1 MVTMSSGGSE
11 ESGSNPS
18 GPLYA
23 RIAANLREEI
33 LNGVLEPGQR
43 LQEQVLAERY
53 GVSRVPVRDALRR
66 LEVERLIDMEPNRG
80 AFVGRVSPEE
90 AVELLRVRLVLE
102 KLLARD
108 AARNRT
114 ERQVEQLRE
123 LVVDGTSSVRGASPS
138 QLVDLNTRFH
148 RLLGE
153 ASHNSTAAGLVE
165 QLRTRNELEYARKL
179 PRRAESSW
187 KEHAAIC
194 EAIAA
199 GDSDEA
205 AKCVNEHLTRAA
217 AEWEMDLVN

>member
-1 MVTMSSGGSE
+1 MARQGAA
-11 ESGSNPS
+11 ESVGVAN

-33 LNGVLEPGQR
+33 LNGILEPGQR

-66 LEVERLIDMEPNRG
+66 LEVERLIEMEPNRG
-80 AFVGRVSPEE
+80 AFVGRVTPEE

-102 KLLARD
+102 ELLGRD

-114 ERQVEQLRE
+114 EEQVEQLRQIVAE
-123 LVVDGTSSVRGASPS
+123 GAASVRGSSPS
-138 QLVDLNTRFH
+138 QLVGLNTRFH

-153 ASHNSTAAGLVE
+153 ASHNPTAAGLVE
-165 QLRTRNELEYARKL
+165 QLRTRSELEYSGKL
-179 PRRAESSW
+179 PRRAEASW

-199 GDSDEA
+199 GDPEEA
-205 AKCVNEHLTRAA
+205 ARCVNEHLMHAA
-217 AEWEMDLVN
+217 AEWEMELVD

>member
-1 MVTMSSGGSE
+1 MARQSAPESVSGTT
-11 ESGSNPS
+11 

-66 LEVERLIDMEPNRG
+66 LEVERLIEMEPNRG
-80 AFVGRVSPEE
+80 AFVGRVTPEE

-102 KLLARD
+102 ELLGRD

-114 ERQVEQLRE
+114 EEQVEQLRQIVAE
-123 LVVDGTSSVRGASPS
+123 GTSSVRGASPS
-138 QLVDLNTRFH
+138 QLVGLNTRFH

-153 ASHNSTAAGLVE
+153 ASHNPTAAGLVE
-165 QLRTRNELEYARKL
+165 QLRTRSELEYSGKL

-199 GDSDEA
+199 GDPEEA
-205 AKCVNEHLTRAA
+205 ARCVNEHLMHAA
-217 AEWEMDLVN
+217 AEWEMELID